1 MSEYSQYY
9 YKVYNRD
16 MNLLKEVSRH
26 CSKNYYKIYNRGID
40 HLKLADYQKAI
51 KDFNEII
58 RFNSKFVPAYINRGH
73 AYLKL
78 GDSHLKSGGL
88 NDYKKAIE
96 DFNQAIIFNPRL
108 TPAPVYLYRGIA
120 RSKLSNFQ
128 GAIVDY
134 TEAIERG
141 FTHPDIYYHRGS
153 CHGMLG
159 NHREAI
165 ANLKQAIKL
174 DPNYANAYYNLGL
187 SRLILKR
194 HGDRQKA
201 IKDFK
206 KTKEL
211 AFKQKNRNLYKLAV
225 EKLNKF

>member
-16 MNLLKEVSRH
+16 INLLK
-26 CSKNYYKIYNRGID
+26 KNSPYYYKIYSRGID
-40 HLKLADYQKAI
+40 NLKLAYYQKAI

-58 RFNSKFVPAYINRGH
+58 NKFGSKFVPAYISRGH

-78 GDSHLKSGGL
+78 GDSHLRSGGL

-96 DFNQAIIFNPRL
+96 DFNQGIIFNPRL

-120 RSKLSNFQ
+120 RSKLGNFQ

-134 TEAIERG
+134 TEAIERN
-141 FTHPDIYYHRGS
+141 FTHPDVYYHRGT
-153 CHGMLG
+153 CHGKLG
-159 NHREAI
+159 NHHEAI
-165 ANLKQAIKL
+165 ANFKQAIKL
-174 DPNYANAYYNLGL
+174 DPNYAGAYYNLGI
-187 SRLILKR
+187 SRLILER

-201 IKDFK
+201 IKDFE

-211 AFKQKNRNLYKLAV
+211 AFKQKNKNLYKLAV
-225 EKLNKF
+225 KKLNEF